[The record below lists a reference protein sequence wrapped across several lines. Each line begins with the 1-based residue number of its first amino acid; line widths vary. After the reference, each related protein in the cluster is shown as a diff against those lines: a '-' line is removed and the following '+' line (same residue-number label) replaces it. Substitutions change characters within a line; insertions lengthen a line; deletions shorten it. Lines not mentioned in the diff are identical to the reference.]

1 MTQTPL
7 LNDEDSSL
15 EESLR
20 AGATTS
26 GEESANRRFNLTV
39 CAFIPHEKVRFV
51 STRAFCPGSDNTPH
65 KSPQRFLGE
74 WLLYHRLLGVE
85 RFALY
90 DTAHPGVFGA
100 AEIDELIDKMKGESG
115 EGELAPT
122 IEELKAHVGTAN
134 SDLGGL
140 DERGEIRKE
149 KIAGFERWIDQGVAK
164 IHWMNFGSES

>member
-1 MTQTPL
+1 
-7 LNDEDSSL
+7 
-15 EESLR
+15 
-20 AGATTS
+20 
-26 GEESANRRFNLTV
+26 
-39 CAFIPHEKVRFV
+39 
-51 STRAFCPGSDNTPH
+51 
-65 KSPQRFLGE
+65 
-74 WLLYHRLLGVE
+74 LLGVE

-164 IHWMNFGSES
+164 IHWMNFGSEAWSLSTGWRGILSADATWPAQMLEKREIRTPPCSSIASTTSARLPNGSRNSMWMSSCPWHRPTVPRTRLLPNRAP